1 MRKSVTM
8 KQQLDMYKRQVHE
21 IQNKL
26 YDETKR
32 ADKADFERK
41 RAVEKMTTLQ
51 REKEVLI
58 LHRVSHVIYSHSTF
72 IRNLVIIYL
81 YGESCEFTASL
92 KFLMQK

>member
-1 MRKSVTM
+1 
-8 KQQLDMYKRQVHE
+8 MYKRQVHE

-32 ADKADFERK
+32 ADKADFEGK

-58 LHRVSHVIYSHSTF
+58 LHWVSHVIYSHSTF
-72 IRNLVIIYL
+72 ICILVIIYL
-81 YGESCEFTASL
+81 YVESCEFTASL